1 MPKILKK
8 SPNTLIF
15 VQNLSTFLYSSAYA
29 PERVIP
35 KILCQKNKEIK
46 TTKKVAEILV
56 KKQHFLSKSS
66 DLTENPFLS
75 QIKTKQ
81 NLRPDLMILD
91 AGLT

>member
-66 DLTENPFLS
+66 DLTEKSIFESN
-75 QIKTKQ
+75 QNKTEFKTRF
-81 NLRPDLMILD
+81 NDP
-91 AGLT
+91 